1 MYACAM
7 TTSNGWARC
16 IFGLIISPMLML
28 GCNGGSKSNV
38 TDPALRHAYE
48 LLEKTILIDGHN
60 DVPWAIR
67 EWKDAPC
74 DVTAFD
80 LRKPLPGQTDFA
92 RMTEGHL
99 GGQFWSVYIP
109 GTHKHK
115 GFAKEQLEQIDIA
128 RRMIAHYP
136 DKLGLALTADD
147 VERVFRSGKV
157 ASLIGMEGGHAIE
170 NSLGALR
177 AFYDLGARYMTLT
190 HNVTI
195 DWADAGNDDPKH
207 DGLTQ
212 FGEEVVHEMN
222 RLGML
227 VDLSHT
233 SPGTMDDALRVAEA
247 PVIFSHSAARGI
259 CDVPRNVPDDI
270 LGRLP
275 KNGGVVM
282 VIFASGML
290 SQEVANAGA
299 PLRAEYRKRSKGIT
313 DEAEQDRI
321 YDEIYAGFKPPPVE
335 IAKLADHIEYIRKVA
350 GVDHVGIGSDFDGY
364 ITPPVGLEDVS
375 KFPNLFAE
383 LIRRGWT
390 DADLEKLAGKNV
402 LRVMR
407 EAETVARRL
416 QASRPASTATI
427 EALDKPPSAPGK

>member
-1 MYACAM
+1 M
-7 TTSNGWARC
+7 TTSTGWAQR
-16 IFGLIISPMLML
+16 IRGLILAPILMF
-28 GCNGGSKSNV
+28 GCNGGSKSDI
-38 TDPALRHAYE
+38 TDPALRHAHE
-48 LLEKTILIDGHN
+48 LLARTILIDGHN

-67 EWKDAPC
+67 EAKDAPC
-74 DVTAFD
+74 EVAAFD
-80 LRKPLPGQTDFA
+80 MRKTRPGQTDFA
-92 RMTEGHL
+92 RMTAGHV

-109 GTHKHK
+109 GTHKDK

-128 RRMIAHYP
+128 KRMITHYP

-147 VERVFRSGKV
+147 VERVYRSGRV
-157 ASLIGMEGGHAIE
+157 ASLLGMEGGHAIE

-177 AFYDLGARYMTLT
+177 AYYDLGARYMTLT
-190 HNVTI
+190 HNVTL

-207 DGLTQ
+207 GGLTR

-247 PVIFSHSAARGI
+247 PVIFSHSAARGV

-270 LGRLP
+270 LARLP
-275 KNGGVVM
+275 KNGGIVM
-282 VIFASGML
+282 VIFESTMV
-290 SQEVANAGA
+290 SQEAADTVA
-299 PLRAEYRKRSKGIT
+299 PYRAEFRKRSKGVT
-313 DEAEQDRI
+313 DDAERDRI
-321 YDEIYAGFKPPPVE
+321 WNEVYAGFKMPVVE
-335 IAKLADHIEYIRKVA
+335 IGKIADNIEHIRKIA
-350 GVDHVGIGSDFDGY
+350 GVDHLGIGSDFDGY

-390 DADLEKLAGKNV
+390 DADLEKVAGKNL

-407 EAETVARRL
+407 EAEAVAQRL
-416 QASRPASTATI
+416 QSSRPPSTATI
-427 EALDKPPSAPGK
+427 EALDGPQPASGH

>member
-1 MYACAM
+1 M
-7 TTSNGWARC
+7 TLSHRPR
-16 IFGLIISPMLML
+16 FSFRGLVLAFSSLVL
-28 GCNGGSKSNV
+28 GCTSGPGGGSAQE
-38 TDPALRHAYE
+38 DPALRHARD
-48 LLEKTILIDGHN
+48 LLKRTILIDGHN

-67 EWKDAPC
+67 EAKEAPC
-74 DVTAFD
+74 DVVAFD
-80 LRKPLPGQTDFA
+80 LRKPKPGQTDFA
-92 RMTEGHL
+92 RMAEGGL
-99 GGQFWSVYIP
+99 GGQFWSVYLP
-109 GTHKHK
+109 GHIKDK
-115 GFAKEQLEQIDIA
+115 GFAKVQLEQIDIA

-147 VERVFRSGKV
+147 VERVFRSGRV
-157 ASLIGMEGGHAIE
+157 ASLIGMEGGHALE

-177 AFYDLGARYMTLT
+177 AYYDLGARYMTLT
-190 HNVTI
+190 HNVTH

-207 DGLTQ
+207 DGLTR

-247 PVIFSHSAARGI
+247 PVIFSHSAARGV
-259 CDVPRNVPDDI
+259 CDVARNVPDDI
-270 LGRLP
+270 LKRLP

-282 VIFASGML
+282 VIFESSMI
-290 SQEVANAGA
+290 SQEAANAAA
-299 PLRAEYRKRSKGIT
+299 PLRAEWRKRSKGVT
-313 DEAEQDRI
+313 DEAERDRI
-321 YDEIYAGFKPPPVE
+321 YDEIWGSFKTPRATVAQ
-335 IAKLADHIEYIRKVA
+335 IADHLEHIRKLG

-364 ITPPVGLEDVS
+364 IEPPVGLEDVS

-390 DADLEKLAGKNV
+390 DAELEKLAGKNV

-407 EAETVARRL
+407 EAEATARRL

-427 EALDKPPSAPGK
+427 ESLDGAQAAPR